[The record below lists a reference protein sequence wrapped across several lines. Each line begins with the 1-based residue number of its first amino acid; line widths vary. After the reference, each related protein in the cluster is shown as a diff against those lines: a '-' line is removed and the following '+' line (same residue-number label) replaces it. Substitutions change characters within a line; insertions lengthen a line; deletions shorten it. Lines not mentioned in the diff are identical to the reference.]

1 MPGREPLSEDLL
13 RQLLTPR
20 WQRVQVLDETA
31 STNADLMQDTSAPDR
46 TVLVAEVQTA
56 GRGRLDRTWSSPR
69 GAGLTFSVLVR
80 PDVPLQHWGWMP
92 LLAGV
97 ALYEAV
103 TSSTDVAAALKWPND
118 LLVGPGLGKAAGILA
133 QTSGEAIVVGI
144 GLNVSTRA
152 DELPVPEAT
161 SLELAGAGD
170 VDRAALLVD
179 VLTVLDARIA
189 QWCDVGGDAEACGL
203 ADAYRRAC
211 ATLGR
216 QVVVVTA
223 AGEIR
228 GEAVDVDGAGRLL
241 VQTDVD
247 LVPVSAGD
255 VRHVR
260 PN

>member
-1 MPGREPLSEDLL
+1 
-13 RQLLTPR
+13 
-20 WQRVQVLDETA
+20 VV
-31 STNADLMQDTSAPDR
+31 
-46 TVLVAEVQTA
+46 
-56 GRGRLDRTWSSPR
+56 
-69 GAGLTFSVLVR
+69 
-80 PDVPLQHWGWMP
+80 
-92 LLAGV
+92 
-97 ALYEAV
+97 
-103 TSSTDVAAALKWPND
+103 AALKWPND